1 MRANAVRWK
10 VCQNLNFEAME
21 ELEILDK
28 IEIALSYHTMAIGL
42 ILSDVVQYTKPQPED
57 IKANHEYV
65 EELKKGSDAEI
76 SRMVAKIKNASTPE
90 DATDYITEILTHCT
104 LYSRLHNDDDLEY
117 LKQMRPDYQNAPWY
131 SLAMLEYQIAEYEE
145 ILETGGAIRNN
156 KVSDIDI
163 RQDIAYIFEIY
174 WKLGCSIDA
183 AALLKG
189 VDFIRV
195 QDKCGI
201 WIYKEHDQIELIGR
215 LGSAKRVRDLL
226 AKAAGTGTEPQPEQP
241 PFALPPELD
250 TPQAREYL
258 NRAQKA
264 GFLDER
270 YQPIKGFTSVQKKLF
285 AAYCAVAGNITERH
299 WKLFEDLWDI
309 KGLQKVKEEQGSEA
323 KAEAVAAL
331 FPPDIVEAAK
341 KRFTLLI

>member
-1 MRANAVRWK
+1 MRWK

-145 ILETGGAIRNN
+145 ILETGEAIRNN

-258 NRAQKA
+258 NRAQEA
-264 GFLDER
+264 GF
-270 YQPIKGFTSVQKKLF
+270 IAKTSAGYKWVTDNKSECSYFCDLCSDALKLSKSENRTNWKPF
-285 AAYCAVAGNITERH
+285 AT
-299 WKLFEDLWDI
+299 LFGYTAEDLRGAKNGWKNKTGLPARHREIKDI
-309 KGLQKVKEEQGSEA
+309 FK
-323 KAEAVAAL
+323 
-331 FPPDIVEAAK
+331 
-341 KRFTLLI
+341 